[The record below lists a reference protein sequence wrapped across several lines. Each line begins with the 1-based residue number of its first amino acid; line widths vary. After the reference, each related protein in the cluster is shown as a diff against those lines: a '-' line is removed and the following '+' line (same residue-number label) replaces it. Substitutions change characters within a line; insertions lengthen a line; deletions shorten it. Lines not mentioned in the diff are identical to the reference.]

1 MSKVIFHVTGMTC
14 SGCERRLE
22 GAVSALEGVQSVTAD
37 QGKGELTAE
46 FNPPC
51 TENIIIETIEKTG
64 YGFVRNGPKAKK
76 AGDTAAIL
84 IIILGVYLIARQMGW
99 LEIFQNIPTI
109 SEERMSYFA
118 LFVIGLLTSVHCIA
132 MCGGLNLAQS
142 ISSGNIKP
150 LRRSI
155 LYNLGRLSSYTLI
168 GGIMGFIGEKAAI
181 TLQVRGVIGLIAGAF
196 MLLMGINMLGGLS
209 VSVRLFPRL
218 SGKLS
223 AKIQSVGKH
232 SSFATGLANGLMPC
246 GPLQSMQV
254 YAIASGSMLT
264 GALSM
269 FSFCLGTIPLVFAFG
284 LAAGMLKMHW
294 RQRMLQVGSV
304 LLVIM
309 GIFMIQN
316 NLVLTGF
323 TVSSADSSANAG
335 TEGTVVSTVDGDVQY
350 VTTELHANG
359 YDDIQVVAGIPV
371 VWMIKVDESNL
382 NGCNNEI
389 VLSEFDQ
396 QVKLSAGEVVIE
408 FTPEEEG
415 TYTYSCWMGM
425 LKNTITVV
433 GE

>member
-1 MSKVIFHVTGMTC
+1 MSKAIFHVTGMAC
-14 SGCERRLE
+14 SGCERRLKR
-22 GAVSALEGVQSVTAD
+22 AVLAIEGVQSVKAD
-37 QGKGELTAE
+37 HSRGELTVE
-46 FNPPC
+46 FDPPC
-51 TENIIIETIEKTG
+51 TENLIVEIIEKTG
-64 YGFVRNGPKAKK
+64 YGVVKKAPKAWN
-76 AGDTAAIL
+76 TAAIL
-84 IIILGVYLIARQMGW
+84 IIILGAYLIARYMGW

-168 GGIMGFIGEKAAI
+168 GGIMGFIGEKATI
-181 TLQVRGVIGLIAGAF
+181 TLQVRGVIGLIAGGF
-196 MLLMGINMLGGLS
+196 MLLMGINMLGGISLS
-209 VSVRLFPRL
+209 VRPFPRL

-223 AKIQSVGKH
+223 TKIQSVGKH

-284 LAAGMLKMHW
+284 LAAGMLKMRW

-323 TVSSADSSANAG
+323 SVSPTVSSTNTDGA
-335 TEGTVVSTVDGDVQY
+335 VVSAIDGDVQY
-350 VTTELHANG
+350 VTTTFHANG
-359 YDDIQVVAGIPV
+359 YDDIQVTVGIPV
-371 VWMIKVDESNL
+371 VWTIEVDESNL

-389 VLSEFDQ
+389 VLSAFDQ
-396 QVKLSAGEVVIE
+396 QVKLTTGEVVIE
-408 FTPEEEG
+408 FTPLEEG

-433 GE
+433 E

>member
-1 MSKVIFHVTGMTC
+1 MTC

-22 GAVSALEGVQSVTAD
+22 GAVSSLEGVQSVTANHSR
-37 QGKGELTAE
+37 GELTAE

-51 TENIIIETIEKTG
+51 TESVIIETIQKTG
-64 YGFVRNGPKAKK
+64 YGVAKNAKK
-76 AGDTAAIL
+76 VRDTVAIL
-84 IIILGVYLIARQMGW
+84 IIILGVYVIARHMGW

-132 MCGGLNLAQS
+132 MCVGLNLAQS

-155 LYNLGRLSSYTLI
+155 LHNLGRLSSYTLI
-168 GGIMGFIGEKAAI
+168 GGILGFIGKKAAI
-181 TLQVRGVIGLIAGAF
+181 TLQVRGVIGLIAGGF
-196 MLLMGINMLGGLS
+196 MLLMGVNMLGGLS
-209 VSVRLFPRL
+209 LPVRLFPKL
-218 SGKLS
+218 SRKLS
-223 AKIQSVGKH
+223 AGIQSVGNH
-232 SSFATGLANGLMPC
+232 SSFAVGLANGLMPC
-246 GPLQSMQV
+246 GPLQSMQI
-254 YAIASGSMLT
+254 YAIASGSMLA

-284 LAAGMLKMHW
+284 LAAGMLKMRW
-294 RQRMLQVGSV
+294 RQRMLQAGSV
-304 LLVIM
+304 LLLIM

-323 TVSSADSSANAG
+323 TVSPAG
-335 TEGTVVSTVDGDVQY
+335 TDTDGAVVSSIEGDVQY
-350 VTTELHANG
+350 VTTTLHVNG
-359 YDDIQVVAGIPV
+359 YDDIQVTAGIPV
-371 VWMIKVDESNL
+371 VWTIEVDEMNL

-389 VLSEFDQ
+389 VLPAFDQ
-396 QVKLSAGEVVIE
+396 QVKLAVGEVVIE

-433 GE
+433 EK

>member
-1 MSKVIFHVTGMTC
+1 MSKIIFHVTGMTC

-22 GAVSALEGVQSVTAD
+22 RTVSSLEGVQSVTANHSR
-37 QGKGELTAE
+37 GELTAE

-51 TENIIIETIEKTG
+51 TESAIIETIQKTG
-64 YGFVRNGPKAKK
+64 YGVAKSAKK
-76 AGDTAAIL
+76 VRDTVATL
-84 IIILGVYLIARQMGW
+84 IIILGVYVIARHMGW

-150 LRRSI
+150 LRRGI

-168 GGIMGFIGEKAAI
+168 GGILGFIGEKAAI
-181 TLQVRGVIGLIAGAF
+181 TLQVRGVIGLIAGGF
-196 MLLMGINMLGGLS
+196 MLLMGINMLGGISLP
-209 VSVRLFPRL
+209 VRLFPKL
-218 SGKLS
+218 SGNLS
-223 AKIQSVGKH
+223 DKIQSVGKH
-232 SSFATGLANGLMPC
+232 SSFAVGLANGLMPC

-254 YAIASGSMLT
+254 YAIASGSMLA

-269 FSFCLGTIPLVFAFG
+269 FSFCLGTIPLVFSFG
-284 LAAGMLKMHW
+284 LAAGMLKTHW
-294 RQRMLQVGSV
+294 RQRMLQVGSI

-323 TVSSADSSANAG
+323 TVSSKSTNTDEA
-335 TEGTVVSTVDGDVQY
+335 VVSTIDGDVQY
-350 VTTELHANG
+350 VTTTLHANG
-359 YDDIQVVAGIPV
+359 YDDIQVTAGIPV
-371 VWMIKVDESNL
+371 VWTIEVDEKNL

-389 VLSEFDQ
+389 VLSAFNQ
-396 QVKLSAGEVVIE
+396 QVKLTAGEVVIE
-408 FTPEEEG
+408 FTPTEEG

-433 GE
+433 ES

>member
-1 MSKVIFHVTGMTC
+1 MSKIIFHVMGMTC

-22 GAVSALEGVQSVTAD
+22 RAVSALEGVQFVTAD
-37 QGKGELTAE
+37 HSRGELTAE

-51 TENIIIETIEKTG
+51 TEGVILETIQKTG
-64 YGFVRNGPKAKK
+64 YGVAKSAKK
-76 AGDTAAIL
+76 IRDTAAIL
-84 IIILGVYLIARQMGW
+84 VIILGVYVIARHTGW
-99 LEIFQNIPTI
+99 LEIFQNIPAI

-142 ISSGNIKP
+142 ISSGNIMP
-150 LRRSI
+150 LRRSL

-168 GGIMGFIGEKAAI
+168 GGILGFIGEKAAI
-181 TLQVRGVIGLIAGAF
+181 TLQVRGVIGLIAGGF
-196 MLLMGINMLGGLS
+196 MLLMGIHMLGGISL
-209 VSVRLFPRL
+209 SVRLFPKL
-218 SGKLS
+218 SEKLS
-223 AKIQSVGKH
+223 AKIQSMWKH
-232 SSFATGLANGLMPC
+232 SSFAVGLANGLMPC

-254 YAIASGSMLT
+254 YAIASGSMLS

-284 LAAGMLKMHW
+284 LAAGMLKTHW
-294 RQRMLQVGSV
+294 RQRMLQAGSV
-304 LLVIM
+304 LLVVM

-323 TVSSADSSANAG
+323 SVLPAVPSTNID
-335 TEGTVVSTVDGDVQY
+335 TDGTVVSTVDGDIQY
-350 VTTELHANG
+350 VTTSLHANG

-371 VWMIKVDESNL
+371 VWTMEVDANNL

-389 VLSEFDQ
+389 VLSAFNQ
-396 QVKLSAGEVVIE
+396 QVTLTAGEVVIE
-408 FTPEEEG
+408 FTPTEEG

-433 GE
+433 GK

>member
-1 MSKVIFHVTGMTC
+1 MSKAIFHVTGMTC

-22 GAVSALEGVQSVTAD
+22 RAVLAIEGVQSVKAD
-37 QGKGELTAE
+37 HGRGELTAE
-46 FNPPC
+46 FDPPC
-51 TENIIIETIEKTG
+51 TENLIVETIEKTG
-64 YGFVRNGPKAKK
+64 YGVVKKAPKAWN
-76 AGDTAAIL
+76 TAAIL
-84 IIILGVYLIARQMGW
+84 IIILGAYLIARYMGW

-181 TLQVRGVIGLIAGAF
+181 TLQVRGVIGLIAGGF
-196 MLLMGINMLGGLS
+196 MLLMGINMLGGISLS
-209 VSVRLFPRL
+209 VRPFPRL

-269 FSFCLGTIPLVFAFG
+269 FFFCLGTIPLVFAFG
-284 LAAGMLKMHW
+284 LAAGMLKMRW

-323 TVSSADSSANAG
+323 SVSPTVSSTNADGA
-335 TEGTVVSTVDGDVQY
+335 VVSAIDGDVQY
-350 VTTELHANG
+350 VTTTLHSNG
-359 YDDIQVVAGIPV
+359 YDDIQVTAGIPV
-371 VWMIKVDESNL
+371 VWTIEVDESNL

-389 VLSEFDQ
+389 VLSAF
-396 QVKLSAGEVVIE
+396 VSR
-408 FTPEEEG
+408 
-415 TYTYSCWMGM
+415 
-425 LKNTITVV
+425 
-433 GE
+433 

>member
-1 MSKVIFHVTGMTC
+1 MSKVVFHVTGMTC

-22 GAVSALEGVQSVTAD
+22 GAVSALQGVHSVTAD
-37 QGKGELTAE
+37 YSRGELTAE

-51 TENIIIETIEKTG
+51 TESVIIETIQKTG
-64 YGFVRNGPKAKK
+64 YGVAKNAKK
-76 AGDTAAIL
+76 ARDTVAVL
-84 IIILGVYLIARQMGW
+84 VIILGIYVIARQMGW

-109 SEERMSYFA
+109 SEERMSYLA
-118 LFVIGLLTSVHCIA
+118 LFAIGLLTSVHCIA

-142 ISSGNIKP
+142 ISSGDIKP
-150 LRRSI
+150 VRRSI
-155 LYNLGRLSSYTLI
+155 LYNLGRLTSYTLI
-168 GGIMGFIGEKAAI
+168 GGILGFIGEKAAI
-181 TLQVRGVIGLIAGAF
+181 TLQVRGLIGLIAGGV
-196 MLLMGINMLGGLS
+196 MLLMGVNMLGGLS
-209 VSVRLFPRL
+209 LSVRLFPKL

-223 AKIQSVGKH
+223 AGIQSVGKH

-246 GPLQSMQV
+246 GPLQSMQI
-254 YAIASGSMLT
+254 YAIASGSMLA

-269 FSFCLGTIPLVFAFG
+269 FSFCSGTIPLVFAFG

-304 LLVIM
+304 LLLIM

-323 TVSSADSSANAG
+323 NVSSTVAETD
-335 TEGTVVSTVDGDVQY
+335 GTVVSTIDGDVQY

-371 VWMIKVDESNL
+371 IWTIDVDENNL

-389 VLSEFDQ
+389 VLSAFDQ
-396 QVKLSAGEVVIE
+396 QVKLIAGEVVIE

-433 GE
+433 EN